1 MTDIEKSIIYSLI
14 AKNEKPLAEFSYYTG
29 TFSQACLNYLKK
41 IEPNTSKAVKI
52 DDFNLFYIN
61 ENNISYL
68 ILAGKLF
75 QKEGAIGCLESI
87 KREFNA
93 TYVGRDF
100 DGELAYGLTDEFKE
114 KLKLKI
120 DYFNANPEVSD
131 DKIEKLK
138 EQMSL
143 MKNEIINASGLL
155 DDRSGKIQVL
165 DNKADILSR
174 DSNTYY
180 RQSKRV
186 KQAEKCKKIK
196 YYVGISLAVLLVIYI
211 IFGMICG
218 FGFQCLTEKKKS
230 K

>member
-1 MTDIEKSIIYSLI
+1 MTDFEKSIIYSLI
-14 AKNEKPLAEFSYYTG
+14 AKNDKPLAEFSYYTG

-41 IEPNTSKAVKI
+41 IEPNTSKAVQI
-52 DDFNLFYIN
+52 DDFILFYIN
-61 ENNISYL
+61 ENHISYM
-68 ILAGKLF
+68 IMAGKMF
-75 QKEGAIGCLESI
+75 QKEGALGCLESI

-100 DGELAYGLTDEFKE
+100 DGELAYGLSDEFKE
-114 KLKLKI
+114 KLKLKM

-186 KQAEKCKKIK
+186 KQAEKCKRIK
-196 YYVGISLAVLLVIYI
+196 YYVAIILIILLIVYIFVGI
-211 IFGMICG
+211 FCG
-218 FGFQCLTEKKKS
+218 FDLQCLKS
-230 K
+230 DS

>member
-1 MTDIEKSIIYSLI
+1 MTEIEKTIIYSLI
-14 AKNEKPLAEFSYYTG
+14 AKDDKPLAEFSYYTG

-41 IEPNTSKAVKI
+41 IEPNTSKAVQI
-52 DDFNLFYIN
+52 DDFTLFFIN
-61 ENNISYL
+61 ENHISYM
-68 ILAGKLF
+68 ILAGKMF
-75 QKEGAIGCLESI
+75 QKEGALGCLESI

-100 DGELAYGLTDEFKE
+100 DGELAYGLSDEFKE
-114 KLKLKI
+114 KLKLKM

-196 YYVGISLAVLLVIYI
+196 YYVGLSLVVLLVLYI
-211 IFGMICG
+211 IIGLACG
-218 FGFQCLTEKKKS
+218 WDLKC
-230 K
+230 

>member
-1 MTDIEKSIIYSLI
+1 MADIEKTIIYCLI
-14 AKNEKPLAEFSYYTG
+14 AKNDKPLAEFSHYTG

-41 IEPNTSKAVKI
+41 IEPNTSKAVQI
-52 DDFNLFYIN
+52 DDFTLFYIN
-61 ENNISYL
+61 ENSISYL
-68 ILAGKLF
+68 ILAGKF
-75 QKEGAIGCLESI
+75 YQKEGAIGCLESI
-87 KREFNA
+87 KREFNE

-100 DGELAYGLTDEFKE
+100 DGELAYGLSDEIKE

-120 DYFNANPEVSD
+120 DYFNENPEVSD

-155 DDRSGKIQVL
+155 DDRSGRIQVL
-165 DNKADILSR
+165 DNKAEILSR

-196 YYVGISLAVLLVIYI
+196 YYCGIALIVLVVIYI
-211 IFGMICG
+211 IIGMSCG
-218 FGFQCLTEKKKS
+218 WGFNCLRDDNK
-230 K
+230 

>member
-1 MTDIEKSIIYSLI
+1 MADIEKTIIYCLI
-14 AKNEKPLAEFSYYTG
+14 AKNDKPLAEFSHYTG

-41 IEPNTSKAVKI
+41 IEPNTSKAVQI
-52 DDFNLFYIN
+52 DDFTLFYIN
-61 ENNISYL
+61 ENSISYL
-68 ILAGKLF
+68 ILAGKF
-75 QKEGAIGCLESI
+75 YQKEGAIGCLESI
-87 KREFNA
+87 KREFNE

-100 DGELAYGLTDEFKE
+100 DGELAYGLSDEFKE

-120 DYFNANPEVSD
+120 DYFNENPEVSD

-155 DDRSGKIQVL
+155 DDRSGRIQVL
-165 DNKADILSR
+165 DNKAEILSR

-196 YYVGISLAVLLVIYI
+196 YYCGIALIVLVVIYI
-211 IFGMICG
+211 IIGMSCG
-218 FGFQCLTEKKKS
+218 WGFNCLRDDNK
-230 K
+230 

>member
-114 KLKLKI
+114 KLKLKFE
-120 DYFNANPEVSD
+120 YFNQHKEVTD
-131 DKIEKLK
+131 DKL
-138 EQMSL
+138 EQLRDDLAL
-143 MKNEIINASGLL
+143 MKDEILNASGLL
-155 DDRSGKIQVL
+155 DERGDKIKVL
-165 DNKADILSR
+165 DDKADILSR

-218 FGFQCLTEKKKS
+218 FGFQCLTENKK
-230 K
+230 